1 MASKKTMPV
10 VTNAAGRILA
20 AAHPADGKSS
30 RMNAGLSPLAG
41 QEVHEVEIPEDLARL
56 KSGHD
61 FHMALCH
68 AKFHPASGKM
78 EFPEV
83 SYKKVKH

>member
-1 MASKKTMPV
+1 MASKKTMLL
-10 VTNAAGRILA
+10 VTDAAGRILA

-30 RMNAGLSPLAG
+30 RMNVGISPLAG
-41 QEVHEVEIPEDLARL
+41 QEIHQVEIPEEVARL

-68 AKFHPASGKM
+68 AKFHRETGKM